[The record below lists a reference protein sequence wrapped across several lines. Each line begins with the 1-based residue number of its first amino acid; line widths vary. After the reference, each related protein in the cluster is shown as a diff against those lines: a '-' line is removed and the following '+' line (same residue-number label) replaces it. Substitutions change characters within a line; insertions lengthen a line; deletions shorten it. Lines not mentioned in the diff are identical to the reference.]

1 MTTAGR
7 PVRVLQLTASL
18 AIGGAERMILG
29 LAQGIDRDRFDLR
42 VCALYP
48 SSADD
53 FSAAADDVGVP
64 VHELTPHRFYDPRT
78 VRAVAALIREHEIDV
93 VHTHVLDADVAGQL
107 AGRLTGT
114 PVVTTLHSVPDS
126 YERQPPGRHWPQRL
140 TVRRL
145 ARQLVCVSDT
155 ALDRFVEDW
164 GVPTDRLR
172 TIHPAVPLDPFLAV
186 PAGPPRRSTSDGPV
200 VTAVGRLVP
209 AKAQHLLI
217 EAAPAVLVAHP
228 DARFVIVGPG
238 PREDELRRL
247 AESLG
252 VADRVDLPGA
262 RHDIAAVLAET
273 DVFTLT
279 SEWEGLPISA
289 IEAMAAARPVVL
301 TDVGGC
307 RGLVDD
313 GRAGVV
319 VPPGDSTAIADALV
333 ELLGDEDRRRALGE
347 AARRRV
353 VSEFSL
359 ERMTRA
365 YESLYDEVVSR
376 RGSR

>member
-1 MTTAGR
+1 MTNAGR
-7 PVRVLQLTASL
+7 PLRVLQLTASL

-53 FSAAADDVGVP
+53 FSGAADDLDVP

-78 VRAVAALIREHEIDV
+78 VSAVARLIREHEIDV

-107 AGRLTGT
+107 AGRITRT

-126 YERQPPGRHWPQRL
+126 YERQPRGRYWPQRL

-145 ARQLVCVSDT
+145 ARHLVCVSET
-155 ALDRFVEDW
+155 ARDRFVEDW
-164 GVPTDRLR
+164 SVPVERLR

-186 PAGPPRRSTSDGPV
+186 TSGPPPPGSAAGPV

-209 AKAQHLLI
+209 AKAQHLLV
-217 EAAPAVLVAHP
+217 EAAPTVLAAHP
-228 DARFVIVGPG
+228 NARFVIVGPG
-238 PREDELRRL
+238 PREDELRQL
-247 AESLG
+247 ATSLG

-307 RGLVDD
+307 RDLVDD

-319 VPPGDSTAIADALV
+319 VPPGDSDAIADALID
-333 ELLGDEDRRRALGE
+333 LLGDDERRRSLGD

-353 VSEFSL
+353 VAEFSL
-359 ERMTRA
+359 DRMTRA
-365 YESLYDEVVSR
+365 YESLYDEVGRQLS
-376 RGSR
+376 